1 MTQTSTAIRS
11 LSRVPECLSHL
22 VILTA
27 VKLVRASRLEHVLV
41 GLAAGDVALLS
52 PPSPDGVAVGVLSE
66 PPSLPPSP
74 LPMSEDSPGAAEQ
87 PATAPPASA
96 APVTR
101 NICRLDGPKLVI
113 YTR

>member
-1 MTQTSTAIRS
+1 MTQTSTGIRS

-66 PPSLPPSP
+66 PPSP
-74 LPMSEDSPGAAEQ
+74 LPVSEDSPGAAEQ

-101 NICRLDGPKLVI
+101 NTCRLDGSKLVI